1 MFKILVV
8 EDDRHIRNIIERRL
22 EKAGYQPL
30 SAING
35 REGIALFE
43 SEKVD
48 LIITDIMMPHV
59 NGISLVKEV
68 RSSNPNIPI
77 IMLTALDNI
86 KDKEKSFIS
95 GADDYVVKPVDMKE
109 LILRVQSLLRRYKI
123 INKQLF
129 EHQSTVL
136 DYKTFKCTI
145 NQQDINLTKK
155 EFMLL
160 FKLLSSSGQ
169 IFTREQLMNDI
180 WGYDSYSYERTV
192 DTHIKRLREKTHTD
206 DFKLITVRG
215 LGYKAVLS

>member
-8 EDDRHIRNIIERRL
+8 EDDKHIRHIIKKRL
-22 EKAGYQPL
+22 ENAGYEPL
-30 SAING
+30 LAFNG
-35 REGIALFE
+35 KEGLILFE
-43 SEKVD
+43 SQKVD
-48 LIITDIMMPHV
+48 LIITDIMMPEI

-68 RSSNPNIPI
+68 RSTNLNIPI

-86 KDKEKSFIS
+86 KDKENSFIS

-109 LILRVQSLLRRYKI
+109 LILRVQSLLRRYNI

-129 EHQSTVL
+129 EHKSIIL
-136 DYKTFKCTI
+136 DYKTFKCQI
-145 NQQDINLTKK
+145 NQNDIDLTKK

-180 WGYDSYSYERTV
+180 WGYDSFSYERTV
-192 DTHIKRLREKTHTD
+192 DTHIKRLREKVKTN
-206 DFKLITVRG
+206 DFELITVRG
-215 LGYKAVLS
+215 LGYKAVLK

>member
-1 MFKILVV
+1 MFKVLVV
-8 EDDRHIRNIIERRL
+8 EDDRHIRNIIEKRL
-22 EKAGYQPL
+22 EKAGYEPL
-30 SAING
+30 SAFNG

-43 SEKVD
+43 SQKVD

-59 NGISLVKEV
+59 DGISLVKEV

-86 KDKEKSFIS
+86 KDKEESFMS

-109 LILRVQSLLRRYKI
+109 LMLRVQSLLRRYKI

-129 EHQSTVL
+129 EHKSTVL
-136 DYKTFKCTI
+136 DYKTFICHI
-145 NQQDINLTKK
+145 NDQDINLTKK

-180 WGYDSYSYERTV
+180 WGFDSYSYERTI
-192 DTHIKRLREKTHTD
+192 DTHIKRLREKIHTD
-206 DFKLITVRG
+206 DFELVTVRG
-215 LGYKAVLS
+215 LGYKAVLL

>member
-8 EDDRHIRNIIERRL
+8 EDDRHIRSIIEKRL
-22 EKAGYQPL
+22 EKAGYEPIT
-30 SAING
+30 AFNG
-35 REGIALFE
+35 RDGLTLFQE
-43 SEKVD
+43 QKID

-68 RSSNPNIPI
+68 RLENQNIPI

-86 KDKEKSFIS
+86 KDKEESFIN

-109 LILRVQSLLRRYKI
+109 LMLRVQSLLRRYKI
-123 INKQLF
+123 INKQRF
-129 EHQSTVL
+129 EHKATCL
-136 DYKTFKCTI
+136 DYKSMKCTI
-145 NQQDINLTKK
+145 NNKDINLTKK

-180 WGYDSYSYERTV
+180 WGFDNFSYERTV
-192 DTHIKRLREKTHTD
+192 DTHIKRLREKIDTL
-206 DFKLITVRG
+206 DFELVTVRG
-215 LGYKAVLS
+215 LGYKAVLL